1 MNHDQKS
8 YLNTEHQIQTIDMRT
23 IANYFLYG
31 LIFIFPLFAT
41 FYVIVFLVN
50 WVDNTLYNILFGW
63 LPFDLPGLGIITAF
77 FIIVILGFIVTRAF
91 TNPVIKYFER
101 LVEKTPFVKIIY
113 TSFKDLTESLLGDKK
128 RFNRPARVKLTD
140 GVERIG
146 FITEENLSN
155 FGIEDRVA
163 VYFPHSY
170 NFSGNLFLVDP
181 MMITPLN
188 IDPSDA
194 LKFAISAGVTQV
206 SKVKE

>member
-8 YLNTEHQIQTIDMRT
+8 YLNTEHQIQTLDMRT

-50 WVDNTLYNILFGW
+50 WVDNTLYSILFGW

-181 MMITPLN
+181 MMVTPLN

-206 SKVKE
+206 SKIKK

>member
-1 MNHDQKS
+1 
-8 YLNTEHQIQTIDMRT
+8 MRT

-50 WVDNTLYNILFGW
+50 WVDNTLYSILFGW

-77 FIIVILGFIVTRAF
+77 FIILILGFLVTRAF
-91 TNPVIKYFER
+91 TNPIFNYFER
-101 LVEKTPFVKIIY
+101 LIEKTPFVKIIY

-128 RFNRPARVKLTD
+128 RFNRPARIRLTE
-140 GVERIG
+140 GVDRIG
-146 FITEENLSN
+146 FITEEDLST
-155 FGIEDRVA
+155 FGIDDRVA

-170 NFSGNLFLVDP
+170 NFSGNLFLIDP
-181 MMITPLN
+181 ANITVLN
-188 IDPSDA
+188 VNPSDA

-206 SKVKE
+206 AKVKPKNKQ

>member
-1 MNHDQKS
+1 
-8 YLNTEHQIQTIDMRT
+8 MRT

-41 FYVIVFLVN
+41 FYVVVFLVN
-50 WVDNTLYNILFGW
+50 WVDNTLYSILFGW

-101 LVEKTPFVKIIY
+101 LVEKTPFIKIIY

-128 RFNRPARVKLTD
+128 RFNQPARVKLTD

-181 MMITPLN
+181 IMVTPLD

-206 SKVKE
+206 SKVKK

>member
-1 MNHDQKS
+1 
-8 YLNTEHQIQTIDMRT
+8 MRT

-50 WVDNTLYNILFGW
+50 WVDNTLYSILFGW
-63 LPFDLPGLGIITAF
+63 VPFDLPGLGIVTAF
-77 FIIVILGFIVTRAF
+77 FIIVILGFLVTRAF
-91 TNPVIKYFER
+91 TNPVFNYFER
-101 LVEKTPFVKIIY
+101 LIERTPFVKIIY

-140 GVERIG
+140 GVDRIG
-146 FITEENLSN
+146 FITEDDLSS
-155 FGIEDRVA
+155 FGIDDRMA

-170 NFSGNLFLVDP
+170 NFSGNLFLIDP
-181 MMITPLN
+181 ANVTPLN

-206 SKVKE
+206 AKVKQNDTE

>member
-1 MNHDQKS
+1 
-8 YLNTEHQIQTIDMRT
+8 MRT

-50 WVDNTLYNILFGW
+50 WIDNTLYSIIFGW
-63 LPFDLPGLGIITAF
+63 VPFDLPGLGFVTAF
-77 FIIVILGFIVTRAF
+77 FIIVILGFFVTRAF
-91 TNPVIKYFER
+91 TNPIFNYFER

-128 RFNRPARVKLTD
+128 RFNRPASVQLVE

-146 FITEENLSN
+146 FITEDDLSN
-155 FGIEDRVA
+155 FGIENRMA

-170 NFSGNLFLVDP
+170 NFSGNLFLIDP
-181 MMITPLN
+181 NKITPLN

-194 LKFAISAGVTQV
+194 LKFAISAGVTHV
-206 SKVKE
+206 SKKKPKR

>member
-1 MNHDQKS
+1 
-8 YLNTEHQIQTIDMRT
+8 MRT

-50 WVDNTLYNILFGW
+50 WVDDTLYSMLFAW
-63 LPFDLPGLGIITAF
+63 VPFELPGLGIVTAF
-77 FIIVILGFIVTRAF
+77 FLIVILGFLVTRAF
-91 TNPVIKYFER
+91 TNPIFNYFER
-101 LVEKTPFVKIIY
+101 LVERTPFVKIIY

-146 FITEENLSN
+146 FITEQNLTD

-181 MMITPLN
+181 QMVTP
-188 IDPSDA
+188 IDVDPSDA
-194 LKFAISAGVTQV
+194 LKFAISAGVTKV
-206 SKVKE
+206 SRVKP

>member
-1 MNHDQKS
+1 
-8 YLNTEHQIQTIDMRT
+8 MRT

-50 WVDNTLYNILFGW
+50 WVDNTLYSILFGW